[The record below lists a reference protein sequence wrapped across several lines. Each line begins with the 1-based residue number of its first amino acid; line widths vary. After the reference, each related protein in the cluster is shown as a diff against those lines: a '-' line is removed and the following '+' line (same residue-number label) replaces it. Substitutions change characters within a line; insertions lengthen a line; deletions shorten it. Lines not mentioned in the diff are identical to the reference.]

1 MKKVLPFLISIT
13 ILTALAGYSAKA
25 QTEPFILIT
34 WKALNY
40 APANFEGKV
49 LPMQNS
55 PIVAS
60 VALLQ
65 NGKFIDISKMQIKW
79 SVNSQQLQSGTGLQT
94 IIFQE
99 PDLGGGSNST
109 DITVEIPNYPGG
121 SILNTISISPTQPK
135 AVIDAPYPNLQ
146 FASSQLNITAVPYFF
161 NVNNISG
168 LDISWMVNSVSPTDL
183 TDPSSLQIKFG
194 QQLQNGTVLPINL
207 NITQISDSLF
217 GKASSDI
224 NLIYNNEK

>member
-1 MKKVLPFLISIT
+1 MRNKAILFLIA
-13 ILTALAGYSAKA
+13 ALFAVIAAQAAKA

-65 NGKFIDISKMQIKW
+65 NGKFIDTSKMQIKW
-79 SVNSQQLQSGTGLQT
+79 SINSQPVQSGIGLQT

-99 PDLGGGSNST
+99 PDLGGGGNST
-109 DITVEIPNYPGG
+109 DVTVEIPNYTGG

-135 AVIDAPYPNLQ
+135 ATIDAPYPNLQ
-146 FASSQLNITAVPYFF
+146 FSGSQLNIKAVPYFF
-161 NVNNISG
+161 NVNSISG
-168 LDISWMVNSVSPTDL
+168 LDISWTVNSVSPTDL
-183 TDPSSLQIKFG
+183 TDPSNLQIKLN
-194 QQLQNGTVLPINL
+194 QQLQSGTVLPINL